1 MSPARIAIAEPD
13 PAIAALFAAVV
24 ARLGH
29 QPIVVRPSA
38 DTATA
43 DVLLLEPADTA
54 GLELA
59 SELRRRDP
67 GLQIVCVSTRSP
79 NEEALLLD
87 PIRFLVKPVRLD
99 DLRAAVR
106 AAARA
111 ASNAPAPRAGR
122 EAPQRR
128 SSAHR
133 LSLREPSKRPRQ

>member
-13 PAIAALFAAVV
+13 PDIAALFAAVV

-29 QPIVVRPSA
+29 QPIVIRRSA

-59 SELRRRDP
+59 SELRGREP
-67 GLQIVCVSTRSP
+67 GLQIVCVSRRSP

-106 AAARA
+106 AAATA
-111 ASNAPAPRAGR
+111 ASNAPAPGAGR
-122 EAPQRR
+122 EAPWRR
-128 SSAHR
+128 SSGHG

>member
-13 PAIAALFAAVV
+13 PDIAALFAAVV

-29 QPIVVRPSA
+29 QPIVIRRSA

-59 SELRRRDP
+59 SELRGREP
-67 GLQIVCVSTRSP
+67 GLQIVCVSRRSP
-79 NEEALLLD
+79 TEEALLLD

-106 AAARA
+106 AAATA
-111 ASNAPAPRAGR
+111 ASNPPAPGAGR
-122 EAPQRR
+122 RAPWRR
-128 SSAHR
+128 SSGHG